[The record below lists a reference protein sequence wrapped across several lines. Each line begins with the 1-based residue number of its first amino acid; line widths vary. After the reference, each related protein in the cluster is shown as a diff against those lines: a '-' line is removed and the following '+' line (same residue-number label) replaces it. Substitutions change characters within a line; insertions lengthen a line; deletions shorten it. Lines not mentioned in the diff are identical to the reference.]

1 LPTII
6 HLFLQQKVKQMN
18 LSANFSLKELTK
30 SDTATRLGID
40 NTPNEETIDNLKT
53 LCDKVLQPVRE
64 HFGKSVTVN
73 SGYRSPESNAAVGG
87 SKTSDHCKGQAADI
101 EIDGIPN
108 PELAQW
114 IMDNL
119 DYTQLI
125 LEFYTQGIPDSGWVH
140 VSYDPN
146 NLKKQ
151 ELTAVKVAGKTQ
163 YLNGL
168 QA

>member
-1 LPTII
+1 
-6 HLFLQQKVKQMN
+6 MN

-40 NTPNEETIDNLKT
+40 NTPDDEAIDNLKT
-53 LCDKVLQPVRE
+53 LCDKVLQPVRD
-64 HFGKSVTVN
+64 HFGKTVTVN
-73 SGYRSPESNAAVGG
+73 SGFRSSETNQATGG
-87 SKTSDHCKGQAADI
+87 SKSSDHVKGQAADI
-101 EIDGIPN
+101 EIPGVANAD
-108 PELAQW
+108 LAQW

-140 VSYDPN
+140 VSYDSN